1 MILLLEINKEFRKG
15 ILFVRIKGMLTKDT
29 VAYLNKE
36 VTKMVAEMKICNVV
50 FNISELDSIDIEGI
64 NALFYNYSLCKNE
77 NGIGMLCGV
86 DSKFKEVFKN
96 SLVKDMLWLKNEI
109 QAINMVEV

>member
-36 VTKMVAEMKICNVV
+36 VTKVVAEMKICNVV
-50 FNISELDSIDIEGI
+50 FNISELEKIDVDGI
-64 NALFYNYSLCKNE
+64 NALFYNYNLCKLA
-77 NGIGMLCGV
+77 NGVSMLCGV
-86 DSKFKEVFKN
+86 ERRFKKVFEN

-109 QAINMVEV
+109 QAINLVEV